1 MLTLTFFN
9 QQGRKEVTVHVTD
22 INDNVPEFTP
32 PTMTVILTEGN
43 STAGIHVIQVNATD
57 KDDGD
62 NKLITYSISGGNLGD
77 VFQIDGDTVR
87 YTKIQNR
94 LQKDSIINVSRVC
107 KTKTDLLNPTV
118 SNSFIPYRF
127 P

>member
-1 MLTLTFFN
+1 M
-9 QQGRKEVTVHVTD
+9 TD
-22 INDNVPEFTP
+22 INDNAPEFTP

-118 SNSFIPYRF
+118 SNSFIPYGF

>member
-22 INDNVPEFTP
+22 INDNVPEFTS

-94 LQKDSIINVSRVC
+94 S
-107 KTKTDLLNPTV
+107 KTQTDLLNPTV
-118 SNSFIPYRF
+118 SNSFISYGF

>member
-1 MLTLTFFN
+1 
-9 QQGRKEVTVHVTD
+9 VTD
-22 INDNVPEFTP
+22 INDNAPEFTP